1 MNWSRIVL
9 HQIKSVLLVNNMLT
23 FHKWRYLGK
32 NGDYKLLQFLPFL
45 MEKKACDKLIFL
57 PEQFLIMTK
66 LWLIRNKKLSFKKM
80 ANII

>member
-1 MNWSRIVL
+1 
-9 HQIKSVLLVNNMLT
+9 MLT